1 MIRFVPMDRLLLRHL
16 IDDERDPL
24 SSEMADSP
32 VFADRTMMEAS
43 RGLAWAGI
51 DGATVAVGGS
61 LTILWAG
68 RAEAWWLVSRAARPR
83 HLVAAARFSRSLMD
97 KRQRDPLFRRIEIF
111 VRAGERWSESF
122 AAAMGFVCEGYLCKW
137 DPKGRDCRCFARV
150 AS

>member
-1 MIRFVPMDRLLLRHL
+1 MIRFVPMDRHLLRSL
-16 IDDERDPL
+16 VDSERDPL
-24 SSEMADSP
+24 TAEMADSP
-32 VFADRTMMEAS
+32 VFAERTMMEAS

-61 LTILWAG
+61 LTVLWAG
-68 RAEAWWLVSRAARPR
+68 RAEAWWLVSRDARPR

-111 VRAGERWSESF
+111 VRAGERWSEGF
-122 AAAMGFVCEGYLCKW
+122 ALAMGFAREGYHRSW
-137 DPKGRDCRCFARV
+137 DARGRDYRSFARV